1 MLVTSAP
8 TEVRRSMNSSKSIS
22 IVRPPGSTCRFDTRP
37 TGDAAVAH
45 RARDVETGDVLLR
58 IGDELDDLAAP
69 HPLDEEQR
77 RREDHDD
84 RDDENNPS
92 ARRSFLDRHGS
103 SPPGRGWG

>member
-1 MLVTSAP
+1 
-8 TEVRRSMNSSKSIS
+8 MNSSKSIS
-22 IVRPPGSTCRFDTRP
+22 IVRAARLHLQVRHPPNGH
-37 TGDAAVAH
+37 AAVAH

-84 RDDENNPS
+84 REDEEQPE
-92 ARRSFLDRHGS
+92 ARVALLDRHGS